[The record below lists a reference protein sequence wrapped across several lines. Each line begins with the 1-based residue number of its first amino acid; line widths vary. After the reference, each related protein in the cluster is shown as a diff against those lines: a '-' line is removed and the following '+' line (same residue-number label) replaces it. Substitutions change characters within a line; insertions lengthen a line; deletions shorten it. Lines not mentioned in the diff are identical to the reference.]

1 MHDRHL
7 ILEKLREASDRMDMA
22 VEAGERGDWPRLKT
36 ALDDIRRCTERLA
49 KVVEPATH
57 DPICP
62 GGTEPSR

>member
-1 MHDRHL
+1 MHDRDL
-7 ILEKLREASDRMDMA
+7 ILEKLREASDRMDVA

-62 GGTEPSR
+62 GRH